1 MDQPIFWI
9 QKLDKKGQ
17 SKELHDDWIDLI
29 QRIEK
34 GSFLEQE
41 LLECLKILYAVYQT
55 CPQKHLNGATTL
67 HISALFG
74 IKSIVEFIVSYNNN
88 PNPSN
93 DSGFTP
99 IYIAS
104 EKGNIDIV
112 KFLAT
117 KVDNP
122 NPPTNA
128 GFTPIYIASKN
139 GHIDVV
145 KFLATK
151 VNDPNPATANGA
163 TPLSVATLSGHS
175 DIVEFLSSI
184 I

>member
-1 MDQPIFWI
+1 M
-9 QKLDKKGQ
+9 
-17 SKELHDDWIDLI
+17 I

-34 GSFLEQE
+34 GSILEQK
-41 LLECLKILYAVYQT
+41 LVKCLKKFYGVYQT
-55 CPQKHLNGATTL
+55 WPQKFLNGNTIL
-67 HISALFG
+67 HISTHFG
-74 IKSIVEFIVSYNNN
+74 YKSIVEFIVSYNNN

-104 EKGNIDIV
+104 EEGHINIV

-128 GFTPIYIASKN
+128 GVTPIYIA
-139 GHIDVV
+139 
-145 KFLATK
+145 
-151 VNDPNPATANGA
+151 
-163 TPLSVATLSGHS
+163 
-175 DIVEFLSSI
+175 
-184 I
+184 

>member
-1 MDQPIFWI
+1 MDKPIFWI
-9 QKLDKKGQ
+9 QKLDKKDQ

-41 LLECLKILYAVYQT
+41 LLTCLKNFYRVYQT
-55 CPQKHLNGATTL
+55 WPQKFWNGITTL
-67 HISALFG
+67 HISAHFG
-74 IKSIVEFIVSYNNN
+74 IKHIVEFIASYNNN
-88 PNPSN
+88 PNPPN
-93 DSGFTP
+93 NAGFTP
-99 IYIAS
+99 IYVAS
-104 EKGNIDIV
+104 ENGHIDVV
-112 KFLAT
+112 KFLT
-117 KVDNP
+117 SEVDDP

-151 VNDPNPATANGA
+151 VNDPNPAAANGA
-163 TPLSVATLSGHS
+163 TPLSVAILSGHS
-175 DIVEFLSSI
+175 DIVEFLTSI